1 LVWASSTPI
10 AGPFRTGGRSGCRRG
25 SHEPV
30 SPPRRSSRPRPR
42 SGKTRSTR
50 CGRPWRQIDAVVV
63 GSGDG
68 TVGTVVRVV
77 AGAGVPLGI
86 LPLGTLH
93 QFAKDLG
100 LPLDIDGAVQVI
112 AAARTRDVDVAE
124 VNGRVFINNASIGI
138 HPCMVVD
145 RDRRRSTA
153 GLSKGLAMSLAFLRM
168 LWRFPRRRL
177 SIRTEGW
184 TAPRRTPCLLIG
196 NNEYGIE
203 LLTLGRRNR
212 LDAGELWLFVAT
224 PRNSRAAVVRGA
236 RRVRRPEPG
245 RGLRDASGQGRRD
258 QDACEPDARGAR
270 WRGGDDAAAPELP
283 CPVGGAPR
291 VRPRTA
297 GGVGKVLPCG

>member
-1 LVWASSTPI
+1 
-10 AGPFRTGGRSGCRRG
+10 
-25 SHEPV
+25 
-30 SPPRRSSRPRPR
+30 
-42 SGKTRSTR
+42 
-50 CGRPWRQIDAVVV
+50 
-63 GSGDG
+63 
-68 TVGTVVRVV
+68 
-77 AGAGVPLGI
+77 VPLGI

-93 QFAKDLG
+93 HFAKDLG

-177 SIRTEGW
+177 SIRAEGW

-224 PRNSRAAVVRGA
+224 PRNSRALLWFAVRAAFGGLNQGEDFATLRAKAVEIRMRASRMHVALDGE
-236 RRVRRPEPG
+236 VVTMRPP
-245 RGLRDASGQGRRD
+245 LNY
-258 QDACEPDARGAR
+258 
-270 WRGGDDAAAPELP
+270 
-283 CPVGGAPR
+283 R
-291 VRPRTA
+291 VRPGALRVFA
-297 GGVGKVLPCG
+297 PAPPEE

>member
-1 LVWASSTPI
+1 
-10 AGPFRTGGRSGCRRG
+10 
-25 SHEPV
+25 
-30 SPPRRSSRPRPR
+30 
-42 SGKTRSTR
+42 
-50 CGRPWRQIDAVVV
+50 
-63 GSGDG
+63 
-68 TVGTVVRVV
+68 
-77 AGAGVPLGI
+77 VPLGI

-93 QFAKDLG
+93 HFAKDLG

-145 RDRRRSTA
+145 RNRRRSTD
-153 GLSKGLAMSLAFLRM
+153 GLGKWLAMALAFLRM

-224 PRNSRAAVVRGA
+224 PRHSRALRWFAVRAAFGGLNPGEDFATLRTKAVEEA
-236 RRVRRPEPG
+236 R
-245 RGLRDASGQGRRD
+245 
-258 QDACEPDARGAR
+258 EPDARGAR
-270 WRGGDDAAAPELP
+270 WRGGDDAAAPGLP
-283 CPVGGAPR
+283 CPAGGAPR
-291 VRPRTA
+291 VRPRTTGKL
-297 GGVGKVLPCG
+297 GGMLPCG